1 VLALKASNKIYRSLK
16 DDFEYVEEL
25 YEQFFAVGNKNQAD
39 KASHYLSG
47 LIQSERKNRNIERMV
62 EKVTSSNYEN
72 QQHFI
77 TNSPWDRE
85 GLLKAMSKNVST
97 TLKPHGLI
105 SCTVDEKA
113 HLKKGDKSA
122 GVARQYAGCLGK
134 VDNCQVGV
142 YLSLTAHKYSSLTNT
157 RLYLPKEWTANEQRC
172 LDAGIPKEKIVF
184 KTKQELGLEM
194 IKEHIESGVH
204 FDFING
210 DGLYGNGYEFSKG
223 INALGKKYVL
233 DVHSNQKI
241 FLQEPVIAIPPRQA
255 TQRGR
260 VAAKLKA
267 IAPDMSVLEYNN
279 TLRKSDFKLVQI
291 RKSTKGWITAHIHV
305 KEIWVWDESNGDKQ
319 AFKQTLIIK
328 RPIHKKD
335 QLKFSL
341 SNIPAQKQSVEQFA
355 FLQAQRFWVE
365 KCFRDDSHDLGMS
378 DYQVRS
384 YNGWNNHMALT
395 CLAMEYMLNQK
406 LKYKIDI
413 PLLSCNDVRELL
425 VELIQHNKEG
435 FDTKFDWMI
444 DRHAKREKDINRYY
458 EINEYFDLPK

>member
-1 VLALKASNKIYRSLK
+1 M
-16 DDFEYVEEL
+16 
-25 YEQFFAVGNKNQAD
+25 GNKNQAD
-39 KASHYLSG
+39 KASLYLSG

-62 EKVTSSNYEN
+62 EKVTTSNYEN

-85 GLLKAMSKNVST
+85 GLMKAMAKNVSN
-97 TLKPHGLI
+97 TLNPHGLI

-142 YLSLTAHKYSSLTNT
+142 YLSLTAHKYSSLTNS
-157 RLYLPKEWTANEQRC
+157 RLYLPKEWTSNKKRC
-172 LDAGIPKEKIVF
+172 LEAGIPQEKIIF

-194 IKEHIESGVH
+194 IKQHIDDGVH

-210 DGLYGNGYEFSKG
+210 DGLYGNGYRFSKG
-223 INALGKKYVL
+223 IHALGKKYVL

-241 FLQEPVIAIPPRQA
+241 FLQEPVIAIPERQNN
-255 TQRGR
+255 QRGR
-260 VAAKLKA
+260 TAKNLKA
-267 IAPDMSVLEYNN
+267 NDPGINVLEYNN
-279 TLRKSDFKLVQI
+279 TLRKSDFKLVRI
-291 RKSTKGWITAHIHV
+291 RRSTKGWIEAYIHI
-305 KEIWVWDESNGDKQ
+305 KEVWIWDEANKDTQGIQ
-319 AFKQTLIIK
+319 QTLVIK
-328 RPIHKKD
+328 RPLRKKD
-335 QLKFSL
+335 NLKFSL
-341 SNIPAQKQSVEQFA
+341 SNIPKQDQSIEMFA
-355 FLQAQRFWVE
+355 FMQSQRFWVE

-395 CLAMEYMLNQK
+395 SLAMEYMLNQK

-425 VELIQHNKEG
+425 VELIQDNKEG
-435 FDTKFDWMI
+435 FDSKFDWMI

-458 EINEYFDLPK
+458 KKNEYFDLPK

>member
-1 VLALKASNKIYRSLK
+1 M
-16 DDFEYVEEL
+16 
-25 YEQFFAVGNKNQAD
+25 GNKNQSD

-62 EKVTSSNYEN
+62 EKVATSNYEN

-85 GLLKAMSKNVST
+85 GLLKAMGKNVSDR
-97 TLKPHGLI
+97 LKPYGLI
-105 SCTVDEKA
+105 ACTVDEKA

-122 GVARQYAGCLGK
+122 GVARQYAGCSGK

-142 YLSLTAHKYSSLTNT
+142 YLSLTAHKYSSLTNA
-157 RLYLPKEWTANEQRC
+157 RLYLPKEWTSNKQRC
-172 LDAGIPKEKIVF
+172 LEAGIPKEKIVF

-194 IKEHIESGVH
+194 IKEHVENGVH

-210 DGLYGNGYEFSKG
+210 DGLYGNGYGFSKG
-223 INALGKKYVL
+223 IEGLNKKYVL
-233 DVHSNQKI
+233 DVHSNQRI
-241 FLQEPVIAIPPRQA
+241 FLQEPVIAIPQRRA
-255 TQRGR
+255 DQRGR
-260 VAAKLKA
+260 IATKLKA
-267 IAPDMSVLEYNN
+267 NTPDMSVLEYNT

-319 AFKQTLIIK
+319 AFRQTLIIK
-328 RPIHKKD
+328 RPLHKKD

-341 SNIPAQKQSVEQFA
+341 SNIPKQEQSIEQFA
-355 FLQAQRFWVE
+355 FMQAQRFWVE

-378 DYQVRS
+378 DYQVRT

-395 CLAMEYMLNQK
+395 FLAMEYILKQK
-406 LKYKIDI
+406 LKFKMDFQ
-413 PLLSCNDVRELL
+413 LLSCNDVRELL
-425 VELIQHNKEG
+425 VELIQDNKKS
-435 FDTKFDWMI
+435 FDAKFDSMVH
-444 DRHAKREKDINRYY
+444 RHTQRENDINRYY
-458 EINEYFDLPK
+458 KTNEYFDLPK